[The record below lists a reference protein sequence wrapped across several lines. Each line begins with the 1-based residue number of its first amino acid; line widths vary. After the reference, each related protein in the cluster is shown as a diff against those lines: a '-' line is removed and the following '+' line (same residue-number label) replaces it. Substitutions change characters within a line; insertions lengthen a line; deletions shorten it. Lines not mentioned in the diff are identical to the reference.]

1 MFQPVHEILDSQQAA
16 HRLEL
21 VFFFYIKL
29 PCSYWLKLI
38 STALENPFGAFLK
51 GLKSNQGVW
60 QRIRAEMKQ
69 IQKLAI

>member
-1 MFQPVHEILDSQQAA
+1 MFQYFMYRLDSQQAA

-38 STALENPFGAFLK
+38 STALENQFGVFLK